1 MKPTCKL
8 EILRLALMKGSIG
21 SPSPLHA
28 NWCSVAWTLA
38 ICLKTSEL
46 TSSFP
51 RKYDSNF
58 SEHVSWRSEG
68 PSLFQNMAPNG
79 STPFTAPFS
88 GLLENFQ
95 WKAPTSLI
103 MPERCLSSQCHS
115 FKCADLAWP
124 RGDGDLMSPRPK
136 VLRELS
142 AGFAHKQALWFFV
155 RTCFKF
161 ITSIN
166 KCMAR
171 SNRAF
176 TMV

>member
-1 MKPTCKL
+1 MNPCNLLEDVWAHVFFPSEVRQWFFWAHKL
-8 EILRLALMKGSIG
+8 KIRGSFSKRG
-21 SPSPLHA
+21 TQWQSPFYS
-28 NWCSVAWTLA
+28 
-38 ICLKTSEL
+38 
-46 TSSFP
+46 
-51 RKYDSNF
+51 
-58 SEHVSWRSEG
+58 
-68 PSLFQNMAPNG
+68 
-79 STPFTAPFS
+79 PFS

-136 VLRELS
+136 VLWELS

-171 SNRAF
+171 SDRAF
-176 TMV
+176 TMVQWG